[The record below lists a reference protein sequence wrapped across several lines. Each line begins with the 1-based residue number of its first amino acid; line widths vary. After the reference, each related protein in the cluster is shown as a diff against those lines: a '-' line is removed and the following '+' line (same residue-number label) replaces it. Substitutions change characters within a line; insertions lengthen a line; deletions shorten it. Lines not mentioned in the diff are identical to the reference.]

1 MAHCSLSGAAVG
13 EHQLRTVYIID
24 SNYPADHYA
33 DRADGAITQNI
44 LKALGIRADLRL
56 ALDREYFKKA
66 VTRATKAGCDVLH
79 ISTHG
84 NENGISVCNDRDDPL
99 CELPQGYLWKEF
111 VSLFQGPFA
120 PPDARVISACNG
132 ASLGLA
138 RAFAKG
144 KKRPNIIIGSTEE
157 LYPADYV
164 AAWALLYRLFKR
176 EGIDRDSAQ
185 RALGDICA
193 VVHES
198 FRYLRWDDDRQS
210 YRRYPGA
217 GTLFDV
223 IERE

>member
-1 MAHCSLSGAAVG
+1 MVG
-13 EHQLRTVYIID
+13 EDHLRTVYIID
-24 SNYPADHYA
+24 SNYPVDHYA

-44 LKALGIRADLRL
+44 LKALGIKADLRL

-66 VTRATKAGCDVLH
+66 ITRATKAGCDVLH

-84 NENGISVCNDRDDPL
+84 DENGISVCSDSDDPRSK
-99 CELPQGYLWKEF
+99 LPRGYLWKEF
-111 VSLFQGPFA
+111 VGLFQGPFDA
-120 PPDARVISACNG
+120 PDALVMSACNG
-132 ASLGLA
+132 ASSGLA
-138 RAFAKG
+138 RAFAG
-144 KKRPNIIIGSTEE
+144 VSKRPNIIIGSTDE
-157 LYPADYV
+157 LYPSDYV

-176 EGIDRDSAQ
+176 KGIDRDSAQ

-193 VVHES
+193 VVHKS